1 MFLGTY
7 HPLLDDKGRLVLP
20 AKYREDLQ
28 GGVVV
33 TRGQERC
40 LYLFTREEFRS
51 RTEDLQRAPVS
62 NRKTREALR
71 MLAASAHDDVPD
83 KQGRLS
89 LPGPLRRYAGLDR
102 EIAVVG
108 ALSRLEIWD
117 RSAWEQ
123 YQLQNED
130 AFSDLDEEVAN
141 LF

>member
-7 HPLLDDKGRLVLP
+7 YPRLDEKGRLVMP

-40 LYLFTREEFRS
+40 LYVFTRPEFQA
-51 RTEDLQRAPVS
+51 RTEDLKRAPVS
-62 NRKTREALR
+62 SRRSREALR

-89 LPGPLRRYAGLDR
+89 LPAPLREYAGLDR
-102 EIAVVG
+102 EVAVVG
-108 ALSRLEIWD
+108 ALSRLEIWE
-117 RSAWEQ
+117 RQAWEQ
-123 YQLQNED
+123 YQAENED
-130 AFSDLDEEVAN
+130 AFADLDEEVAN
-141 LF
+141 VF